1 MLIRRTEDEVV
12 CTPSGNS
19 LSGNRGNMLLTKF
32 LIRRYPELFAENSE
46 CAALLAR
53 FLSADIST
61 RKSII
66 ETVNVDEKQCLNFVA
81 KDIEK
86 NNGIINYPSMLGQD
100 CDSKIKQQIILF
112 LATMYMKDQPS
123 SHCTPLAVDLF
134 QPGWNP
140 TTAMSIT
147 E

>member
-61 RKSII
+61 RSKKSILNINFKLILQYYI
-66 ETVNVDEKQCLNFVA
+66 EMIYFNI
-81 KDIEK
+81 DICRI
-86 NNGIINYPSMLGQD
+86 NNWNSERWW
-100 CDSKIKQQIILF
+100 K
-112 LATMYMKDQPS
+112 TMFKFCCKGYRK
-123 SHCTPLAVDLF
+123 
-134 QPGWNP
+134 
-140 TTAMSIT
+140 

>member
-61 RKSII
+61 RSKKSILNINFKLILQYYI
-66 ETVNVDEKQCLNFVA
+66 EMIYFNI
-81 KDIEK
+81 DICRI
-86 NNGIINYPSMLGQD
+86 NN
-100 CDSKIKQQIILF
+100 
-112 LATMYMKDQPS
+112 
-123 SHCTPLAVDLF
+123 
-134 QPGWNP
+134 
-140 TTAMSIT
+140 
-147 E
+147 